1 MNARDDGLTFSEV
14 DEILRIIDQF
24 PAAEVRYER
33 GDLKLHVRRAG
44 AGLPAAALVPP
55 TATGAATSPAAGTA
69 PATPASAATGIP
81 PQSTAAAAPEA
92 REGLVAV
99 TSPLMGV
106 YYAAPSPDAP
116 PFVQPGRRV
125 VRGDDLCIIDVMKV
139 MNLVKADIAGV
150 VEHIEAVNA
159 ATVERGQALM
169 WIRPE
174 EAA

>member
-1 MNARDDGLTFSEV
+1 MNARDDGLTFAEV
-14 DEILRIIDQF
+14 DEILRIVDQF

-44 AGLPAAALVPP
+44 AGLPAATL
-55 TATGAATSPAAGTA
+55 
-69 PATPASAATGIP
+69 
-81 PQSTAAAAPEA
+81 AAAAPVSGGA
-92 REGLVAV
+92 AMVDAAAQAASAGVAAPAQQAQASPTVREGLVPI

-116 PFVQPGRRV
+116 PFVEPGRRV
-125 VRGDDLCIIDVMKV
+125 ARGDDLCIIDVMKV

-150 VEHIEAVNA
+150 VEHIDAANA

>member
-1 MNARDDGLTFSEV
+1 MNARDDGPSFAEV

-44 AGLPAAALVPP
+44 AGLPAVPLAMP
-55 TATGAATSPAAGTA
+55 AATSGIPSAGGAPAALTAA
-69 PATPASAATGIP
+69 PALPDGSEPASGP
-81 PQSTAAAAPEA
+81 GV
-92 REGLVAV
+92 REGLVPV

-116 PFVQPGRRV
+116 PFVEPGRRV
-125 VRGDDLCIIDVMKV
+125 ARGDDLCIIDVMKV
-139 MNLVKADIAGV
+139 MNLVKSDIAGT
-150 VEHIEAVNA
+150 VEHIDAANA
-159 ATVERGQALM
+159 ATVERGQALL

-174 EAA
+174 EVA